1 MENRFIKV
9 LEKFRSD
16 RETNTYRES
25 SLRGVQLENYFI
37 HFQRGKQS
45 EWPKTLNYYCSSI
58 VARSIIG
65 NGRMWLNDVRKMND
79 YTEMNFAVDYIQQK
93 LSRIKTIDE
102 IPSGLVDVVEESY
115 INLTDS
121 AIWKDTTIYNNKLIL
136 AMCFSKSKDDAAM
149 WDRYAEKGKGVLIS
163 FNSRKLFNAVKA
175 AGHFFPNTNTSECGI
190 VPICYGG
197 EKCNCV
203 EMLHFHALE
212 AYSTANTD
220 DEINL
225 IRSLLHANVLELL
238 VSHKHNTFSSEREYR
253 IYSCAPSVKTW
264 DGSDHIFEHK
274 KGNKDSVH
282 SEIFLPHQA
291 INQSE
296 EDFWDE
302 IIDGVT
308 LGPCST
314 DATKYELK
322 AALES
327 RGIRDKLSESGC
339 PLVNFE

>member
-1 MENRFIKV
+1 MENSFIKV

-16 RETNTYRES
+16 RATNTYKGA
-25 SLRGVQLENYFI
+25 SLWWEKLANYFI
-37 HFQRGKQS
+37 DFQRGKQL
-45 EWPKTLNYYCSSI
+45 EWPETLNYYCSSI
-58 VARSIIG
+58 VANSIIG
-65 NGRMWLNDVRKMND
+65 DGCMWLNDVKKMND
-79 YTEMNFAVDYIQQK
+79 HSEMTFAVDYLQRE
-93 LSRIKTIDE
+93 LSKIKTIDE
-102 IPSGLVDVVEESY
+102 IPSGLVDVIEESY
-115 INLTDS
+115 IHLTDS
-121 AIWKDTTIYNNKLIL
+121 TIWKDTTIYNNKLIL
-136 AMCFSKSKDDAAM
+136 AMSFSKSKDDAAM

-163 FNSRKLFNAVKA
+163 FNSRKLFTAVKT

-197 EKCNCV
+197 EGCNCV
-203 EMLHFHALE
+203 EELHFHALE
-212 AYSTANTD
+212 AYSIANTD

-238 VSHKHNTFSSEREYR
+238 VSHKHDSFSNEREYR

-264 DGSDHIFEHK
+264 HGSDHIFEHK

-282 SEIFLPHQA
+282 AEIFLPHQA

-296 EDFWDE
+296 EDFWNE
-302 IIDGVT
+302 IIDSVT

-314 DATKYELK
+314 DETKDELK
-322 AALES
+322 ASLES
-327 RGIRDKLSESGC
+327 RGISDKLLESGC